1 MPVGRPYERDR
12 DLDAVTR
19 IWREVGWID
28 PDEEDEARGLR
39 DFLDVETTLVADIA
53 GEAECAVSRS
63 SGVIR
68 HLADDVPLCVIAAVT
83 TSHVGRRQGLAS
95 ALMAESLAAAVADG
109 AAVAALGM
117 FDQGFYDRFGFG
129 TGSYEHRMTFDPTTM
144 TVPVPQRPPVRLT
157 ADDADEMHA
166 LLVRRHRG
174 HGSVV
179 LDQPLTVASEF
190 RWTDKPVAL
199 GYRDPDGRLTC
210 YLLGAAKGEY
220 GPYEIEWLV
229 YETPQDLLALL
240 GLIRG
245 LGDQVNLM
253 TIFAEPP
260 EVQLQDLLRTPM
272 RQRRAV
278 GLAGGSIVTHDA
290 VAEQQFRILDLRA
303 CIGATHLVAP
313 PVAFGLR
320 LTDPLASLGG
330 APWQGIGG
338 DYTVHLGASSTLAEG
353 LDPSLP
359 VLDASVNAFSRLWM
373 GVRPASGLAL
383 TDALAGPASLLD
395 DLDTALRLPP
405 PFAGW
410 VF

>member
-28 PDEEDEARGLR
+28 PDEADEARGLR

-53 GEAECAVSRS
+53 GEAECAVTRS

-95 ALMAESLAAAVADG
+95 ALMAESLAAGAADG

-129 TGSYEHRMTFDPTTM
+129 TGVYEHRMVFDPTTM
-144 TVPVPQRPPVRLT
+144 TVPVPSQPPVRLT

-199 GYRDPDGRLTC
+199 GYRNADGRLTS

-245 LGDQVNLM
+245 LGDQVNLV
-253 TIFAEPP
+253 TVFAEPP
-260 EVQLQDLLRTPM
+260 ELQLQDLLRTPM

-303 CIGATHLVAP
+303 CVEATHLVAP
-313 PVAFGLR
+313 PVSLGLR
-320 LTDPLASLGG
+320 LTDPLASLDG
-330 APWQGIGG
+330 APWPGIGG
-338 DYTVHLGASSTLAEG
+338 DYTLQLGESSTLAEG
-353 LDPSLP
+353 LDPALP
-359 VLDASVNAFSRLWM
+359 VLDASVNAFTRLWM

-383 TDALAGPASLLD
+383 TDTLSGPASLLD
-395 DLDTALRLPP
+395 ALDTALRLPT